1 MNRLEAIKKAA
12 GKKGNKLIA
21 EFVFDVCVDRPERLS
36 AVEIID
42 RLECI
47 DVFTNQNTVNR
58 FIRKYIEYGFFV
70 GEQPETR
77 GNDFMSGFNWNPK
90 PLDKNQFKH
99 LKGAW

>member
-1 MNRLEAIKKAA
+1 MNRLEAIEKAA
-12 GKKGNKLIA
+12 GKKGNRIIA

-36 AVEIID
+36 TVEIID
-42 RLECI
+42 RLECVDI
-47 DVFTNQNTVNR
+47 FTNQSTVNKL
-58 FIRKYIEYGFFV
+58 IRKYVEYGFCV

-90 PLDKNQFKH
+90 PLTKNQFKH